1 MNNPLSDNPLRRL
14 ARTALLAGLLASA
27 GSVVA
32 AEDITLNTF
41 ATSDEAALW
50 RKWWGAAGQ
59 TYEFDASKD
68 ADGNPNS
75 GALKATIDFNLATYG
90 GDNQFAV
97 LREFPVVEGSKYTN
111 LVFDL
116 FWDPASPQRP
126 WGDFGGLEPGFRN
139 QDFSQ
144 NWLPGYAVP
153 TTPGW
158 QRVVLP
164 INPTAPKIDTING
177 VVLKMWSG
185 DASWGQTGTATFWI
199 DNVRLIAAPEAP
211 AGPTTLSIEPA
222 KRGLRAFA
230 SAPGAQYQRQN
241 FRTVN
246 STYSWVGAGQP
257 VTYSFTIADYPDGNY
272 SGFQTHLFLVP
283 GTGLPNWLTAPD
295 WNEANVIFLQMG
307 NNADGSAYASFRYKT
322 NQPSGNSMYF
332 GNGTLATVG
341 STSPRGTWS
350 LRFNSDT
357 AVSLTS
363 PSGETA
369 DFTLPA
375 ESAALFNGPLSVYF
389 GVQPN
394 AIANIGQSATF
405 SRLQI
410 SGVSTPIDE
419 TFATPPDGALWQVV
433 ADDVTG
439 VVPVPGDVL
448 FWINWTLPD
457 RDWVL
462 QWAEDLDND
471 FWNDIGTPSPMN
483 IGGLRR
489 SLIRST
495 DLPQSFFGNYYFRM
509 IRR

>member
-1 MNNPLSDNPLRRL
+1 M
-14 ARTALLAGLLASA
+14 AGLLSA
-27 GSVVA
+27 AGTATA

-41 ATSDEAALW
+41 ATADEAALW

-59 TYEFDASKD
+59 TYEFDATKD
-68 ADGNPNS
+68 ANGNPNS
-75 GALKATIDFNLATYG
+75 GALKATIQFNLAANG

-97 LREFPVVEGSKYTN
+97 LREFTLTEGSKYTN

-116 FWDPASPQRP
+116 FWDPSSPQRP

-144 NWLPGYAVP
+144 NWLPGYNVP

-158 QRVVLP
+158 QHVVLP
-164 INPTAPKIDTING
+164 INPNAPKIDTING

-185 DASWGQTGTATFWI
+185 ASDWGQTGTATFWI

-211 AGPTTLSIEPA
+211 AGPTTLSIEKA
-222 KRGLRAFA
+222 KTGLRSFA
-230 SAPGAQYQRQN
+230 SAAGAQYQRQN
-241 FRTVN
+241 IRTAN
-246 STYSWVGAGQP
+246 AAYSWIGAAGP
-257 VTYSFTIADYPDGNY
+257 VTYSLTVADYPGGDY

-295 WNEANVIFLQMG
+295 WNEPNVIFLQIG
-307 NNADGSAYASFRYKT
+307 NNADGSAYASFMYKT

-332 GNGTLATVG
+332 GPGTLASIG
-341 STSPRGTWS
+341 SPSPRGTWS
-350 LRFNSDT
+350 LTFNSNT

-363 PSGETA
+363 PSGASTN
-369 DFTLPA
+369 FTLPA
-375 ESAALFNGPLSVYF
+375 DAATLFSGPLSAYF

-394 AIANIGQSATF
+394 TLANIGQSATF
-405 SRLQI
+405 SRLKI
-410 SGVSTPIDE
+410 SGVATPIDD
-419 TFATPPDGALWQVV
+419 TFATGFDGATWQVV

-439 VVPVPGDVL
+439 VVPVGSDVL
-448 FWINWTLPD
+448 FWLNWTLPD
-457 RDWVL
+457 RGWTL
-462 QWAEDLDND
+462 QWAEDLENN
-471 FWNDIGTPSPMN
+471 FWNDIATSAPMN
-483 IGGLRR
+483 IGGIRR
-489 SLIRST
+489 SLVRTT